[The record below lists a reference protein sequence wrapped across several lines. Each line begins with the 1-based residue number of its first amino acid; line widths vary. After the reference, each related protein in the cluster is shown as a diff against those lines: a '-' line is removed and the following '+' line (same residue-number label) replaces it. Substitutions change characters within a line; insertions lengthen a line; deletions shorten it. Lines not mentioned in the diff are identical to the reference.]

1 LIPKKVI
8 FLFALRVS
16 FRKRNKGYYNL
27 SNSKKMKHIAI
38 IMGGYSSEYKISLT
52 SGNVVYKNLDSTQ
65 YKGYRI
71 HIFKEK
77 WVYVD
82 DKEAEFPIDR
92 NDFSVTVNG
101 TKIKFD
107 AVFNAIHGT
116 PGEDGLLQ
124 AYFELIGLPQTS
136 CDYYQAALTFNKRDL
151 LSVLK
156 PYGIKTAT
164 SFYLN
169 KGDKFTTHQIVEKVG
184 LPCFVKPNKSGSS
197 FGISKVKTEAE
208 LPEAIEIAYK
218 EDNEIIIE
226 SFLDGTEVSV
236 GVINFQGTITVLPIT
251 EIVSENDFF
260 DYEAKYLGKSQ
271 EITPARI
278 SVEMAE
284 KVSAIAKK
292 AYEVLKMKGFS
303 RSEFIIV
310 NNEPHM
316 LEMNTIPGLTNE
328 SLIPQQAREA
338 GISLTELFSNAI
350 ELALA

>member
-1 LIPKKVI
+1 
-8 FLFALRVS
+8 
-16 FRKRNKGYYNL
+16 
-27 SNSKKMKHIAI
+27 MKQIAI
-38 IMGGYSSEYKISLT
+38 IMGGYSSEYKISLI
-52 SGNVVYKNLDSTQ
+52 SGNVVYQNLDATK
-65 YKGYRI
+65 YIGYRI

-82 DKEAEFPIDR
+82 DQEQEFPIDR
-92 NDFSVTVNG
+92 NDFSITVNNQ
-101 TKIKFD
+101 KICFD

-116 PGEDGLLQ
+116 PGEDGLMQ
-124 AYFELIGLPQTS
+124 AYFELLGIPQTS

-156 PYGIKTAT
+156 PYGIKTAI
-164 SFYLN
+164 SYYLN
-169 KGDKFTTHQIVEKVG
+169 KGDAYTTEQIIEKVG

-197 FGISKVKTEAE
+197 FGISKVKMANE
-208 LPEAIEIAYK
+208 LPEAIEKAYQ

-226 SFLDGTEVSV
+226 SFLDGTEVTV
-236 GVINFQGTITVLPIT
+236 GVLDYKGTITVLPLT

-260 DYEAKYLGKSQ
+260 DYDAKYMGKSQ

-278 SVEMAE
+278 SPELTE
-284 KVSAIAKK
+284 KVGAIAKK

-303 RSEFIIV
+303 RSEFILV
-310 NNEPHM
+310 NDEPYM

-338 GISLTELFSNAI
+338 GISLTDLFSNAI
-350 ELALA
+350 DLALA

>member
-1 LIPKKVI
+1 
-8 FLFALRVS
+8 
-16 FRKRNKGYYNL
+16 
-27 SNSKKMKHIAI
+27 MKNIAI
-38 IMGGYSSEYKISLT
+38 IMGGYSSEYKISLI
-52 SGNVVYKNLDSTQ
+52 SGNVVYKFLDKSK
-65 YKGYRI
+65 YNGFRI

-82 DKEAEFPIDR
+82 DADNEFPIDK

-101 TKIKFD
+101 NKISFD
-107 AVFNAIHGT
+107 CVFNAIHGT
-116 PGEDGLLQ
+116 PGEDGLMQ
-124 AYFELIGLPQTS
+124 AYFELLNIPQTA

-156 PYGIKTAT
+156 PYGIKTAI
-164 SFYLN
+164 SYYLN
-169 KGDKFTTHQIVEKVG
+169 QGDVINTTEIINKVG
-184 LPCFVKPNKSGSS
+184 LPCFVKPNKAGSS

-208 LPEAIEIAYK
+208 LPVAIETAYK

-236 GVINFQGTITVLPIT
+236 GVINYKGEIIVLPIT

-260 DYEAKYLGKSQ
+260 DYEAKYQGKSQ
-271 EITPARI
+271 EITPARL
-278 SVEMAE
+278 SDEMTQ
-284 KVSAIAKK
+284 KVGAIAKR

-310 NNEPHM
+310 DGEPHM
-316 LEMNTIPGLTNE
+316 LEMNTIPGLTTE
-328 SLIPQQAREA
+328 SLIPQQAAAA
-338 GISLTELFSNAI
+338 GISLEDLFTNAI

>member
-1 LIPKKVI
+1 
-8 FLFALRVS
+8 
-16 FRKRNKGYYNL
+16 
-27 SNSKKMKHIAI
+27 MKNIAI
-38 IMGGYSSEYKISLT
+38 IMGGYSSEYQISLK
-52 SGNVVYKNLDSTQ
+52 SGNVVYQNLDQ
-65 YKGYRI
+65 AKYKGYRI

-77 WVYVD
+77 WVFVD
-82 DKEAEFPIDR
+82 ENDNEYTVDK

-101 TKIKFD
+101 NKVVFD
-107 AVFNAIHGT
+107 CVFNAIHGT
-116 PGEDGLLQ
+116 PGEDGLMQ
-124 AYFELIGLPQTS
+124 AYFELLGIKQTS

-169 KGDKFTTHQIVEKVG
+169 QGDEIKIDEIIEKVG

-197 FGISKVKTEAE
+197 FGISKVHK
-208 LPEAIEIAYK
+208 K
-218 EDNEIIIE
+218 EDFLTAVENAYEEDDEIIIE

-236 GVINFQGTITVLPIT
+236 GVINYKGEVIVLPIT

-271 EITPARI
+271 EITPARLTPEI
-278 SVEMAE
+278 ELRVRE
-284 KVSAIAKK
+284 VAKK
-292 AYEVLKMKGFS
+292 AYEVLKMSGFS
-303 RSEFIIV
+303 RSEYILV
-310 NNEPHM
+310 NGEPHM

-338 GISLTELFSNAI
+338 GISLSDLFSNAI
-350 ELALA
+350 ELALNK

>member
-1 LIPKKVI
+1 
-8 FLFALRVS
+8 
-16 FRKRNKGYYNL
+16 
-27 SNSKKMKHIAI
+27 MKNVAI

-52 SGNVVYKNLDSTQ
+52 SGNVVYQNLDTS
-65 YKGYRI
+65 KFNLYRI
-71 HIFKEK
+71 HILKDK

-82 DKEAEFPIDR
+82 DNDAEFPIDK
-92 NDFSVTVNG
+92 NDFSTTVNG
-101 TKIKFD
+101 SKITFD
-107 AVFNAIHGT
+107 VVFNAIHGT

-124 AYFELIGLPQTS
+124 AYFELLNIPQTS

-164 SFYLN
+164 SYYLN
-169 KGDKFTTHQIVEKVG
+169 LGDPINETEILKIVG

-197 FGISKVKTEAE
+197 FGISKVKSAE
-208 LPEAIEIAYK
+208 EFLPAIENAYK

-236 GVINFQGTITVLPIT
+236 GVINFKGETKVLPIT

-278 SVEMAE
+278 SEELRVKVET
-284 KVSAIAKK
+284 VAKK

-310 NNEPHM
+310 NGEPHM
-316 LEMNTIPGLTNE
+316 LEMNTVPGLTTE
-328 SLIPQQAREA
+328 SILPQQAREA
-338 GISLTELFSNAI
+338 GIALPELFENAI
-350 ELALA
+350 TLALK

>member
-1 LIPKKVI
+1 MKKV
-8 FLFALRVS
+8 
-16 FRKRNKGYYNL
+16 
-27 SNSKKMKHIAI
+27 AI
-38 IMGGYSSEYKISLT
+38 IMGGYSSEYQISLK
-52 SGNVVYKNLDSTQ
+52 SGNVVYQFLDQNL

-71 HIFKEK
+71 HILKDK

-82 DKEAEFPIDR
+82 EQDHEFPIDR
-92 NDFSVTVNG
+92 NDFSTIVNG
-101 TKIKFD
+101 EKITFD
-107 AVFNAIHGT
+107 VVFNAIHGT
-116 PGEDGLLQ
+116 PGEDGLMQ
-124 AYFELIGLPQTS
+124 AYFELLGIPQSS

-164 SFYLN
+164 SYYLN
-169 KGDKFTTHQIVEKVG
+169 QGDEIDEKAILETVG

-197 FGISKVKTEAE
+197 FGISKVKSKDE
-208 LPEAIEIAYK
+208 LAYAIVNAYK

-236 GVINFQGTITVLPIT
+236 GVINYKGNITVLPIT

-278 SVEMAE
+278 SPEMTE
-284 KVSAIAKK
+284 KVSAVAKK
-292 AYEVLKMKGFS
+292 AYEVLKMSGFS

-310 NNEPHM
+310 NGEPHM
-316 LEMNTIPGLTNE
+316 LEMNTIPGLTTE
-328 SLIPQQAREA
+328 SLIPQQAKEA
-338 GISLTELFSNAI
+338 GISLTDLFTNAL
-350 ELALA
+350 ELALNK

>member
-1 LIPKKVI
+1 MVN
-8 FLFALRVS
+8 V
-16 FRKRNKGYYNL
+16 
-27 SNSKKMKHIAI
+27 AI
-38 IMGGYSSEYKISLT
+38 VMGGYSSEYQISLK
-52 SGNVVYKNLDSTQ
+52 SGNVVYQNLDTSK

-71 HIFKEK
+71 HILKDK

-82 DKEAEFPIDR
+82 DNENEFPV
-92 NDFSVTVNG
+92 NKHDFSFEING
-101 TKIKFD
+101 QKQIFD
-107 AVFNAIHGT
+107 VVFNAIHGT

-124 AYFELIGLPQTS
+124 AYFELLNIPHTS

-164 SFYLN
+164 SVYLN
-169 KGDKFTTHQIVEKVG
+169 LGDEINVTEILKTVG

-208 LPEAIEIAYK
+208 FLPAIETAYK

-226 SFLDGTEVSV
+226 SFLDGVEVSV
-236 GVINFQGTITVLPIT
+236 GVINYKSETKVLPMT

-260 DYEAKYLGKSQ
+260 DYEAKYLGKSK

-278 SVEMAE
+278 SDEVHT
-284 KVSAIAKK
+284 KVSVIAKK

-310 NNEPHM
+310 NNDPYM
-316 LEMNTIPGLTNE
+316 LEMNTVPGLTNE
-328 SLIPQQAREA
+328 SILPQQAREA
-338 GISLTELFSNAI
+338 GISLPELFSNAI
-350 ELALA
+350 DLALK